1 MLSERIQQT
10 FRSMH
15 WASEACAE
23 QPASPQHAQMFCRLL
38 AGWRGT
44 VGLFTGE
51 QRTGGGNDT
60 RMAGSQRRRLPS
72 AQPIVSDVSGDA
84 CIWQTRV
91 HTHTHTRA
99 LPFNRGR
106 THAACPSET
115 EKTLLWVLFP
125 FFIRQ
130 NFSDKINK

>member
-1 MLSERIQQT
+1 MLSTERIQQT
-10 FRSMH
+10 FTSMH
-15 WASEACAE
+15 WASAACAE

-72 AQPIVSDVSGDA
+72 AQPIVSDVSGDT
-84 CIWQTRV
+84 CIWQTPV
-91 HTHTHTRA
+91 HTQTHTRA
-99 LPFNRGR
+99 LYHSTVEELMLR
-106 THAACPSET
+106 
-115 EKTLLWVLFP
+115 VLRKQRKHCCE
-125 FFIRQ
+125 FF
-130 NFSDKINK
+130 FLSLSDKTFLTK